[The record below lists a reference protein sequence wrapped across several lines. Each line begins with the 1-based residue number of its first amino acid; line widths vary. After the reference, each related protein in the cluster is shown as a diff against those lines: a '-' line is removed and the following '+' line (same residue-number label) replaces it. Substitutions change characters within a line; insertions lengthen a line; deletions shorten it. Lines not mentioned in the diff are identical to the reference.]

1 MRSVEFKQESFEEL
15 SHWVVQDRKVYQRIV
30 RLINEV
36 RRTPFEG
43 IGKPEPCSGC
53 GFNSFAD
60 SINSTKTLK
69 FYQFEGF
76 SLKVRPWEALKFD
89 S

>member
-15 SHWVVQDRKVYQRIV
+15 SHWVVQNRKTYQRIV

-43 IGKPEPCSGC
+43 IGKPEPLRGNLSGC
-53 GFNSFAD
+53 WSRRIDDENRMVYEVTAD
-60 SINSTKTLK
+60 KIVIL
-69 FYQFEGF
+69 
-76 SLKVRPWEALKFD
+76 SLMGHYD
-89 S
+89 D

>member
-15 SHWVVQDRKVYQRIV
+15 SHWVVQDRKAYQRIV

-43 IGKPEPCSGC
+43 IGKPEPLRGNLSGC
-53 GFNSFAD
+53 WSRRIDDGNRMIYEVTAD
-60 SINSTKTLK
+60 KIVIL
-69 FYQFEGF
+69 
-76 SLKVRPWEALKFD
+76 SLMGHYD
-89 S
+89 D